1 MSIKAEDREGPQVMA
16 TDLKTV
22 GKIVLVLLI
31 TFIPSLI
38 SDPIIR
44 ISVAVVSLLI
54 AGSLAYF
61 MIRKRAQRFREQS
74 EALEKKHMA
83 EIEAVVAPIAK
94 LLQERAQIMPVL
106 VGQLKEVV
114 DQTENAALEIG
125 DKFMSIVDRAQ
136 AQASK
141 AAGSVSGFTGD
152 EGSGAHIQQSKDV
165 LSDIINKL
173 NHIVKTD
180 EKSLGEI
187 RIIMQ
192 DATEIRK
199 NVGEIEYIADQTNL
213 LALNAAIE
221 AARAG
226 DQGRGFAVVA
236 DEVRKLADRS
246 NIAAESIRK
255 KIEKIASDISDIH
268 SRTEKLTSES
278 AAGAVEAEKVVGS
291 TMKNLDDLMGN
302 TKNQLN
308 ELTAETG
315 ALASDISNIV
325 VSMQFQD
332 ITRQRIEHVMTPLLA
347 FRDEFQE
354 FGQKTMAMSAKLHDW
369 SAGGGSG
376 WLEDMYTMESER
388 KLMRETL
395 AVKK

>member
-1 MSIKAEDREGPQVMA
+1 MA
-16 TDLKTV
+16 IDSKTV
-22 GKIVLVLLI
+22 GKIALVLLI
-31 TFIPSLI
+31 VLIPSLI
-38 SDPIIR
+38 GDTTIR
-44 ISVAVVSLLI
+44 IAAAAVAMAI
-54 AGSLAYF
+54 AGSIAYCI
-61 MIRKRAQRFREQS
+61 IRNRARRFREEI
-74 EALEKKHMA
+74 EAQEKKHMA
-83 EIEAVVAPIAK
+83 EIETILAPIAR

-106 VGQLKEVV
+106 VGQLKEVIE
-114 DQTENAALEIG
+114 QTENAALEIG
-125 DKFMSIVDRAQ
+125 EKFMNIVDRAQ
-136 AQASK
+136 TQASK

-152 EGSGAHIQQSKDV
+152 AGSGAHIQQSKNV
-165 LSDIINKL
+165 LSDIISKL

-180 EKSLGEI
+180 EQSLAEI

-199 NVGEIEYIADQTNL
+199 SVEDIEYIADQTNL

-246 NIAAESIRK
+246 NIAAQSIRK
-255 KIEKIASDISDIH
+255 KIDKIASDISDIH
-268 SRTEKLTSES
+268 SRTEKLTAES
-278 AAGAVEAEKVVGS
+278 SAGAVEAEQVVGN

-302 TKNQLN
+302 TKNQLD

-325 VSMQFQD
+325 ISMQFQD

-354 FGQKTMAMSAKLHDW
+354 VGQKTMDMSVKLHDW
-369 SAGGGSG
+369 GAGSG
-376 WLEDMYTMESER
+376 SKWLEEMYTMESER

-395 AVKK
+395 AVTK

>member
-1 MSIKAEDREGPQVMA
+1 MA
-16 TDLKTV
+16 TDIKTA
-22 GKIVLVLLI
+22 GKIALILLI
-31 TFIPSLI
+31 VFVPTVIG
-38 SDPIIR
+38 D
-44 ISVAVVSLLI
+44 
-54 AGSLAYF
+54 F
-61 MIRKRAQRFREQS
+61 MIRMAVSVAALFLAGGLAYLMITRKAREFRS
-74 EALEKKHMA
+74 EREASEKKHMA
-83 EIEAVVAPIAK
+83 EIEAIMGPLGK

-114 DQTENAALEIG
+114 DQTEGAALEIG
-125 DKFMSIVDRAQ
+125 EKFMNIVDRAQ
-136 AQASK
+136 AQAAK
-141 AAGSVSGFTGD
+141 AATSVSGFTGD
-152 EGSGAHIQQSKDV
+152 AGSGAHIDQSKVV
-165 LSDIINKL
+165 LADIINKL
-173 NHIVKTD
+173 NSIVEAD

-192 DATEIRK
+192 DAAAIKK
-199 NVGEIEYIADQTNL
+199 NIGEIEYIADQTNL

-226 DQGRGFAVVA
+226 EHGRGFAVVA

-246 NIAAESIRK
+246 NIAADSIRRMID
-255 KIEKIASDISDIH
+255 KISSDINDIYA
-268 SRTEKLTSES
+268 RTEKMTAES
-278 AAGAVEAEKVVGS
+278 TAGAVEAEKVVGD
-291 TMKNLDDLMGN
+291 TMRNLDELMGN

-308 ELTAETG
+308 ELTTETG

-354 FGQKTMAMSAKLHDW
+354 VGQKTMDMSVKLHDW
-369 SAGGGSG
+369 SVGGSSA